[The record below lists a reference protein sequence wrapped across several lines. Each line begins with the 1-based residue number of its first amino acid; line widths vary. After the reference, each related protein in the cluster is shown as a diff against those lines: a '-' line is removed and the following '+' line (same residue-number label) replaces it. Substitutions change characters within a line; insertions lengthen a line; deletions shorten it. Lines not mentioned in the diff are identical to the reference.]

1 MIHHPQMRYHHP
13 AFPHRTPIMPNE
25 PKVPND
31 PGFSIQAGASDATVD
46 SLDFE
51 HADRTS
57 GTARAC
63 AQCATPITDRYFTL
77 GSHVLCESCHLAFQN
92 VRAPGNAAS
101 RFFGA
106 AALGTVAAAIGCALW
121 MLVTELTGYEIG
133 LIAIAIG
140 YLVGMAVHVGARRVG
155 GVAYQLLAVFLTYS
169 AIVMTYVPMIANQF
183 IAADGARQEVQGD
196 VSDEA
201 QIFLSDDSRIDLP
214 DDSQTAPSGDSQT
227 ALSDD
232 WAEDDTAN
240 SAPGANAGGDVEAPV
255 TKPGVDELAA
265 WITAIPIAY
274 MLPFLMGFEN
284 AIGILI
290 IGFAL
295 WQSFRMNARA
305 KIELQGPFRLEA
317 DDATLG

>member
-1 MIHHPQMRYHHP
+1 
-13 AFPHRTPIMPNE
+13 MP
-25 PKVPND
+25 KAPND
-31 PGFSIQAGASDATVD
+31 PEFPTQSGTSDAALG

-57 GTARAC
+57 GAARTC

-92 VRAPGNAAS
+92 VRAPGNVAS

-133 LIAIAIG
+133 LIAIAVG

-155 GVAYQLLAVFLTYS
+155 GVACQLLAVFLTYS
-169 AIVMTYVPMIANQF
+169 AIVMTYVPMIANQ
-183 IAADGARQEVQGD
+183 IVANEGVQQEAQAGLSDEVQTTP
-196 VSDEA
+196 SDE
-201 QIFLSDDSRIDLP
+201 
-214 DDSQTAPSGDSQT
+214 
-227 ALSDD
+227 

-240 SAPGANAGGDVEAPV
+240 SAPSADAEEAVAPSV
-255 TKPGVDELAA
+255 TELGVDELAA
-265 WITAIPIAY
+265 WIAAIPIAY

-295 WQSFRMNARA
+295 WQAFRMNART
-305 KIELQGPFRLEA
+305 KVELQGPFRLEA
-317 DDATLG
+317 HDAALG

>member
-1 MIHHPQMRYHHP
+1 MSK
-13 AFPHRTPIMPNE
+13 E
-25 PKVPND
+25 PND
-31 PGFSIQAGASDATVD
+31 SGLPIQSGASDAALG

-51 HADRTS
+51 RADKAS
-57 GTARAC
+57 HSASVC

-77 GSHVLCESCHLAFQN
+77 GSHVLCESCHLAFQSAK
-92 VRAPGNAAS
+92 APGNAAS

-133 LIAIAIG
+133 LIAIAVG

-169 AIVMTYVPMIANQF
+169 AVVMTYVPMIADQF
-183 IAADGARQEVQGD
+183 MTDEGARQE
-196 VSDEA
+196 A
-201 QIFLSDDSRIDLP
+201 QTGLS

-227 ALSDD
+227 TLSDE
-232 WAEDDTAN
+232 WTEDDTEN
-240 SAPGANAGGDVEAPV
+240 SAPSAGERENVEAPV
-255 TKPGVDELAA
+255 TKSSMDELTA
-265 WITAIPIAY
+265 WIAAIPIAY

-295 WQSFRMNARA
+295 WQAFRMNARA
-305 KIELQGPFRLEA
+305 KIDLQGPFRLEA
-317 DDATLG
+317 RDGALG